1 MDFNKYNEDSLK
13 KLNGITMSAREAHMG
28 DFLADALAYFKAHDD
43 TNAEQTSN
51 DTDEAVATTLEF
63 NPVTVQ
69 KSGATTIRQLVSEYN
84 TLLKKLE
91 EAGFVVIE

>member
-51 DTDEAVATTLEF
+51 DTDEVVAATLEF

-69 KSGATTIRQLVSEYN
+69 KSDATTIRQLVSEYN

-91 EAGFVVIE
+91 EAGFVVVE

>member
-1 MDFNKYNEDSLK
+1 MDFSKFNEDSLR

-28 DFLADALAYFKAHDD
+28 DFLAEALTYFKTHDD
-43 TNAEQTSN
+43 TSAEQTSDDVN
-51 DTDEAVATTLEF
+51 EAVATTLEF

-69 KSGATTIRQLVSEYN
+69 KSDATTIRQLVSEYN
-84 TLLKKLE
+84 ALLKKLE

>member
-1 MDFNKYNEDSLK
+1 MDFSKFNEDSLR

-28 DFLADALAYFKAHDD
+28 DFLAEALTYFKAHDD
-43 TNAEQTSN
+43 ISAEQTSDN
-51 DTDEAVATTLEF
+51 TNEVVATTLEF

-69 KSGATTIRQLVSEYN
+69 KSEATTIRQLVSEYN
-84 TLLKKLE
+84 TLLTKLE

>member
-1 MDFNKYNEDSLK
+1 MDFSKFNEDSLR

-28 DFLADALAYFKAHDD
+28 DFLAEALTYFKAHDD
-43 TNAEQTSN
+43 ASAEQTSDN
-51 DTDEAVATTLEF
+51 VNEAVATTLEF

-69 KSGATTIRQLVSEYN
+69 KSDATTIRQLVSEYN
-84 TLLKKLE
+84 ALLKKLE

>member
-1 MDFNKYNEDSLK
+1 MDFSKFDEDSLR

-28 DFLADALAYFKAHDD
+28 DFLAEALTYFKAHDD
-43 TNAEQTSN
+43 TSAEQISDN
-51 DTDEAVATTLEF
+51 VNEAVATTLEF

-69 KSGATTIRQLVSEYN
+69 KSDATTIRQLVSEYN
-84 TLLKKLE
+84 ALLKKLE

>member
-1 MDFNKYNEDSLK
+1 MDFNKYSEDSLK

-28 DFLADALAYFKAHDD
+28 DFLAEVLMYLKAHDD

-69 KSGATTIRQLVSEYN
+69 KSDATTIRQLVSEYN

>member
-43 TNAEQTSN
+43 TNAEQTSD
-51 DTDEAVATTLEF
+51 DTNEAVVTTLEF

-69 KSGATTIRQLVSEYN
+69 KSDATTIRQLVSEYN